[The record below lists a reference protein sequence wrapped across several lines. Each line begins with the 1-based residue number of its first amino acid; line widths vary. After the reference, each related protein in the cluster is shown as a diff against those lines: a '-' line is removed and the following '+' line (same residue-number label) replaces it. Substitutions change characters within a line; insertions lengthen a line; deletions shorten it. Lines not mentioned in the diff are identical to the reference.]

1 MRPLSLKGHD
11 RALTRVRF
19 NREGDL
25 LFSAAKNKQPCV
37 WFTENGER
45 IGWFKLKYAKYT
57 ICHKRKARAGIIFYY
72 YFYGVEINLSILHF
86 TSGTYDGH
94 NGVVWDIDVSWD
106 TARLGTASGD
116 NSVKLWDCERGIV
129 LQTINTPTPAKSVNL
144 SYSGN
149 LLAFTTQKMTKN
161 PSVLC
166 VLDTRDD
173 QQMTTDSPLFR
184 AQFDNSA
191 TTCLFSSMD
200 EKVTVGVEN
209 GFLLQ
214 YDMRNDQDP
223 TDVNDK
229 IHRYA
234 ITDLQLSP
242 DGAFIISSSKD
253 KTAALLDVNHLDH
266 LKQYR
271 SERPVN
277 SACISVIRDHIC
289 LGGGEDA
296 MQVTQTAVSAGHFEA
311 KLYHMVFEEEFAR
324 FKANINFILLI
335 GHFGPINTMA
345 WHPSGNIIA
354 TGGEDGY
361 VRVQELDDDYL
372 EFKYDY

>member
-25 LFSAAKNKQPCV
+25 LISAAKNKQPCL
-37 WFTENGER
+37 WYTENGER
-45 IGWFKLKYAKYT
+45 I
-57 ICHKRKARAGIIFYY
+57 
-72 YFYGVEINLSILHF
+72 
-86 TSGTYDGH
+86 GTYDGH
-94 NGVVWDIDVSWD
+94 NGVVWDVDVSWD

-116 NSVKLWDCERGIV
+116 NSIRFWDCETGVV
-129 LQTINTPTPAKSVNL
+129 LHTINTPTPAKSVNI
-144 SYSGN
+144 SFSGH
-149 LLAFTTQKMTKN
+149 LLAYTTQKMTKN

-166 VLDTRDD
+166 VVDTRDD

-184 AQFDNSA
+184 THFEFDNSA
-191 TTCLFSSMD
+191 TMCVFSGATD
-200 EKVTVGVEN
+200 CVTVGFEN
-209 GFLLQ
+209 GHLLQ
-214 YDMRNDQDP
+214 YDLKTNDVP
-223 TDVNDK
+223 CLSNEK
-229 IHRYA
+229 AHR
-234 ITDLQLSP
+234 
-242 DGAFIISSSKD
+242 
-253 KTAALLDVNHLDH
+253 
-266 LKQYR
+266 
-271 SERPVN
+271 RPVN
-277 SACISVIRDHIC
+277 SACISPIRDHIC

-324 FKANINFILLI
+324 FK

-345 WHPSGNIIA
+345 WHPAGNIIA

-361 VRVQELDDDYL
+361 VRVQEFDDDYL

>member
-25 LFSAAKNKQPCV
+25 LISAAKNKQPCL
-37 WFTENGER
+37 WYTENGER
-45 IGWFKLKYAKYT
+45 I
-57 ICHKRKARAGIIFYY
+57 
-72 YFYGVEINLSILHF
+72 
-86 TSGTYDGH
+86 GTYDGH
-94 NGVVWDIDVSWD
+94 NGVVWDVDVSWD
-106 TARLGTASGD
+106 TTKLGTASGD
-116 NSVKLWDCERGIV
+116 NSIRFWDCETGV
-129 LQTINTPTPAKSVNL
+129 SLHTINTPTPAKSVNI
-144 SYSGN
+144 SFSGH
-149 LLAFTTQKMTKN
+149 LLAYTTQKMTKN
-161 PSVLC
+161 PSVARWA
-166 VLDTRDD
+166 V
-173 QQMTTDSPLFR
+173 FV
-184 AQFDNSA
+184 
-191 TTCLFSSMD
+191 LFSSFPHSS
-200 EKVTVGVEN
+200 KNRVTVGFEN
-209 GFLLQ
+209 GHIQQ
-214 YDMRNDQDP
+214 YDLKSNEEP
-223 TDVNDK
+223 ILSNDK
-229 IHRYA
+229 VHRYA

-242 DGAFIISSSKD
+242 DGAFVISSSKD
-253 KTAALLDVNHLDH
+253 KTAALLDVYTLEN

-277 SACISVIRDHIC
+277 SACVSPIRDHIC

-296 MQVTQTAVSAGHFEA
+296 MQVTQTSVSAGHFEA

-324 FKANINFILLI
+324 FK

-361 VRVQELDDDYL
+361 IRVQEFDDDYL

>member
-25 LFSAAKNKQPCV
+25 LISAAKNKQPCL
-37 WFTENGER
+37 WYTENGER
-45 IGWFKLKYAKYT
+45 I
-57 ICHKRKARAGIIFYY
+57 
-72 YFYGVEINLSILHF
+72 
-86 TSGTYDGH
+86 GTYDGH
-94 NGVVWDIDVSWD
+94 NGVVWDVDVSWD
-106 TARLGTASGD
+106 TTRLGTASGD
-116 NSVKLWDCERGIV
+116 NSIKVPYKCNIFSENHDSLFQFWDCETGVV
-129 LQTINTPTPAKSVNL
+129 LHTINTPTPAKSVNI
-144 SYSGN
+144 SFSGH
-149 LLAFTTQKMTKN
+149 LLAYTTQKMTKN

-166 VLDTRDD
+166 VVDTRDD
-173 QQMTTDSPLFR
+173 QQMTADDPLFR
-184 AQFDNSA
+184 THFEFDNSA
-191 TTCLFSSMD
+191 TTCVFSGATDIRTRGYRRASILQ
-200 EKVTVGVEN
+200 VTVGFEN
-209 GFLLQ
+209 GHIQQ
-214 YDMRNDQDP
+214 YDLKGNEEP
-223 TDVNDK
+223 VNTNDK
-229 IHRYA
+229 VHRGYA
-234 ITDLQLSP
+234 V
-242 DGAFIISSSKD
+242 AVV
-253 KTAALLDVNHLDH
+253 LLPGKPLFSASN
-266 LKQYR
+266 YYCSFS

-277 SACISVIRDHIC
+277 SACISPIRDHIC

-324 FKANINFILLI
+324 FK

-361 VRVQELDDDYL
+361 VRVQEFDDDYL

>member
-1 MRPLSLKGHD
+1 MVKQELKERGGNLKVKMRPLSLKGHD

-25 LFSAAKNKQPCV
+25 LISAAKNKQPCL
-37 WFTENGER
+37 WYTENGER
-45 IGWFKLKYAKYT
+45 I
-57 ICHKRKARAGIIFYY
+57 
-72 YFYGVEINLSILHF
+72 
-86 TSGTYDGH
+86 GTYDGH
-94 NGVVWDIDVSWD
+94 NGVVWDVDVSWD
-106 TARLGTASGD
+106 TTRLGTASGD
-116 NSVKLWDCERGIV
+116 NSIKFWDCETGVV
-129 LQTINTPTPAKSVNL
+129 LHTINTPTPAKSVNL
-144 SYSGN
+144 SFSGH

-166 VLDTRDD
+166 VFDTRDD
-173 QQMTTDSPLFR
+173 QQMTADCPLFR
-184 AQFDNSA
+184 THFEFDNSA
-191 TTCLFSSMD
+191 TTCVFSGATD
-200 EKVTVGVEN
+200 IVTVGFEN
-209 GFLLQ
+209 GHILQ
-214 YDMRNDQDP
+214 YDMKNNEEPCQS
-223 TDVNDK
+223 NDK
-229 IHRYA
+229 VHRYA

-242 DGAFIISSSKD
+242 DGAFVISSSKD
-253 KTAALLDVNHLDH
+253 KTAALLDVYTLDH

-277 SACISVIRDHIC
+277 SACISPIRDHIC

-324 FKANINFILLI
+324 FK

-361 VRVQELDDDYL
+361 VRVQEFDDDYL
-372 EFKYDY
+372 DFKYDY

>member
-25 LFSAAKNKQPCV
+25 LISAAKNKQPCL
-37 WFTENGER
+37 WYTENGER
-45 IGWFKLKYAKYT
+45 I
-57 ICHKRKARAGIIFYY
+57 
-72 YFYGVEINLSILHF
+72 
-86 TSGTYDGH
+86 GTYDGH
-94 NGVVWDIDVSWD
+94 NGVVWDVDVSWD

-116 NSVKLWDCERGIV
+116 NSIRFWDCETGVV
-129 LQTINTPTPAKSVNL
+129 LHTINTPTPAKSVNISFSARL
-144 SYSGN
+144 GTASGDN
-149 LLAFTTQKMTKN
+149 SIRFWDCETGVVLHTINTPTPAKSVNISFSGHLLAYTTQKMTKN

-166 VLDTRDD
+166 VVDTRDD

-184 AQFDNSA
+184 THFEFDNSA
-191 TTCLFSSMD
+191 TMCVFSGATD
-200 EKVTVGVEN
+200 CVTVGFEN
-209 GFLLQ
+209 GHLLQ
-214 YDMRNDQDP
+214 YDLKTNDVP
-223 TDVNDK
+223 CLSNEK
-229 IHRYA
+229 AHRYA

-242 DGAFIISSSKD
+242 DGAFLISSSKD
-253 KTAALLDVNHLDH
+253 KTAALLDVYTLEN

-277 SACISVIRDHIC
+277 SACISPIRDHIC

-324 FKANINFILLI
+324 FK

-345 WHPSGNIIA
+345 WHPAGNIIA

-361 VRVQELDDDYL
+361 VRVQEFDDDYL